1 MSISHST
8 SHAAYGH
15 RAPSDHALPD
25 AEALS
30 QHSIKEMGIL
40 FISLIGAVVLIVWHK
55 LAQTPTVVPAP
66 DVDWSEPTAADCM
79 ALSHAALLRDS
90 EQDDHV
96 WAAFYAQLKAEGK
109 LGTISDD
116 ELKNR

>member
-8 SHAAYGH
+8 SHVAYGH
-15 RAPSDHALPD
+15 RAPNDRALPD

-30 QHSIKEMGIL
+30 HHSIKEMGIL
-40 FISLIGAVVLIVWHK
+40 FISLIVAVVLIIWHK
-55 LAQTPTVVPAP
+55 FARASTPVSAS
-66 DVDWSEPTAADCM
+66 DIDWSEPAAADCM
-79 ALSHAALLRDS
+79 ALSTAALLRDS